1 VSRARTLTV
10 VGMSVGVVLGLC
22 AWALRTPSGLQA
34 MGDFLVIRDPLRPA
48 DVVIAISG
56 DGTGER
62 ARTAAALLQQ
72 GLARWMMISGSRA
85 GAARGGAA
93 AEMVRVVVS
102 GGVPTER
109 VVVDDQSTSTQDNA
123 RHSARLMER
132 HGWKR
137 AILVTSPYHTR
148 RAAVIFRAEF
158 RTRGLDLQVYAAD
171 GSFFDPSRWWTRDQ
185 DRALV
190 RSEYMKLA
198 AWLLGIR

>member
-1 VSRARTLTV
+1 M
-10 VGMSVGVVLGLC
+10 VGLGLALGLV
-22 AWALRTPSGLQA
+22 AWALSTPFGLQA
-34 MGDFLVIRDPLRPA
+34 AGDFLVIRDPLRPA

-62 ARTAAALLQQ
+62 ARTAAALLRR
-72 GLARWMMISGSRA
+72 GMARWMVVSGSRA

-93 AEMVRVVVS
+93 AEMVRVAVL
-102 GGVPTER
+102 GGAPPDR
-109 VVVDDQSTSTQDNA
+109 IVVDDQAESTQDNA
-123 RHSARLMER
+123 RHSARLMVQ

-158 RTRGLDLQVYAAD
+158 RPRGLDLQVYAAE
-171 GSFFDPSRWWTRDQ
+171 GSFFDVRRWWLRDQ

-190 RSEYMKLA
+190 QSEYVKLA
-198 AWLLGIR
+198 AWLLRLR

>member
-1 VSRARTLTV
+1 MRRAWIPPL
-10 VGMSVGVVLGLC
+10 VGLGLVLTLA
-22 AWALRTPSGLQA
+22 AWALSTPFGLQA
-34 MGDFLVIRDPLRPA
+34 AGDFLVIRDPLRPA

-62 ARTAAALLQQ
+62 ARTAAVLLRR
-72 GLARWMMISGSRA
+72 GFAPWMIVSGSRA

-93 AEMVRVVVS
+93 AEMARVAVQAGAPQDRVVL
-102 GGVPTER
+102 
-109 VVVDDQSTSTQDNA
+109 DDQSTSTQDNA

-158 RTRGLDLQVYAAD
+158 RPRGLALQVYAAD
-171 GSFFDPSRWWTRDQ
+171 GSFFDVRGWWTRDQ

-190 RSEYMKLA
+190 RGEYMKMA

>member
-1 VSRARTLTV
+1 VTRAWIPLV
-10 VGMSVGVVLGLC
+10 VGLGLVLGLA
-22 AWALRTPSGLQA
+22 AWPPGVPLGLQA
-34 MGDFLVIRDPLRPA
+34 AGDFLVIRDPLRPA

-62 ARTAAALLQQ
+62 ARTAAALLRR
-72 GLARWMMISGSRA
+72 GLAPWMIVSGSRA

-93 AEMVRVVVS
+93 AEMVRVAVGAGAPLDRIVL
-102 GGVPTER
+102 
-109 VVVDDQSTSTQDNA
+109 DDRSTNTQDNA
-123 RHSARLMER
+123 RHSARLMAR

-158 RTRGLDLQVYAAD
+158 QPRGLELQVYAAD
-171 GSFFDPSRWWTRDQ
+171 GSFFDVRRWWTRAQ

-190 RSEYMKLA
+190 RGEYVKLA
-198 AWLLGIR
+198 AWLLGVR